1 MGGGT
6 YDAAGN
12 PISNPSVVYDSDNRM
27 VVAPGGPLGTVQ
39 TYEYA
44 PDNRGW
50 CSGRGTGAA
59 TVTLANRVGA
69 GGHGGVTSRS
79 QGRGLW
85 HI

>member
-1 MGGGT
+1 MRRET
-6 YDAAGN
+6 
-12 PISNPSVVYDSDNRM
+12 PSRTRASFMTRTNRM
-27 VVAPGGPLGTVQ
+27 VAALGWPLGTVQ

-50 CSGRGTGAA
+50 WSGRGTGAA